1 MNKKTIS
8 IKELKKKKYDTGELI
23 KIIYTSSGGM
33 TGGHN
38 NKTIDLENKT
48 ITKEVQEWHNT
59 KPIETIYKMSDEN
72 IKYIK
77 NTLNTVN
84 FPAWRE
90 LEVDNTI
97 FALDAPINN
106 SYFIYEKDSFNLED
120 YVIYDEEERKLLIEF
135 NKYLNEIE
143 KEENI
148 ISKKELKEENTS
160 SLNSFIGI
168 KMNNSNKYCPECG
181 EEIKE
186 NQNKCSCG
194 YKLN

>member
-77 NTLNTVN
+77 NTLNIVN

-97 FALDAPINN
+97 FALDAPTNN

>member
-23 KIIYTSSGGM
+23 KIVYTSSGGM

-77 NTLNTVN
+77 NTLNIVN

-148 ISKKELKEENTS
+148 ISKKELKEEKTS